1 MNYVVWDIETDSAQT
16 DWATIIEIGGIL
28 LDENFKEKE
37 RFQARCRLPQDR
49 VPSATALCINKS
61 NVDLLTK
68 GNLSHYEMLTQV
80 EQKFRE
86 WSPATFL
93 GYSSINFDDEVIRK
107 EFFKSLRK
115 PYLTNTDGNVR
126 HDALNIVRAAFAI
139 DDDVLKTELNPKG
152 NKSMKLESLARLNG
166 FESAGAHSALFDTEL
181 TVKVL
186 DLIKQKQPTLWQEYF
201 KTSSK
206 VIVENLIK
214 QEKIFTLNE
223 YFYGTSRLYLCAP
236 LHPNACTHPIYNWG
250 QAIDLRVDVEAIQ
263 KLNYEDLKKEMKKSP
278 KFLRTIRSNKAPII
292 LDQSFGMKV
301 EPYSKLDPKLI
312 KKRAELIKT
321 NEKFSQD
328 ICNILREAA
337 EEKMETSSQEDIE
350 PEESIYSGG
359 MDYLKKDGLLFQKFH
374 QEDWKGKFAMINKFK
389 DERMVTFAHSLI
401 FNEAPEILPKEVHKK
416 IKRRIASRILST
428 NKEKWWTV
436 SAFYSECD
444 EIRENEDK
452 MFSFKTVDEK
462 LKFLD
467 GINEYVMN
475 LEQKYSDA

>member
-1 MNYVVWDIETDSAQT
+1 MNYVVWDIETDSAQL
-16 DWATIIEIGGIL
+16 DWATMIEVGAIL

-37 RFQARCRLPQDR
+37 RYSARCRMPQDR

-61 NVDLLTK
+61 NVDLITK
-68 GNLSHYEMLTQV
+68 GNQSHYEMIAQL
-80 EQKFRE
+80 EKKFRE
-86 WSPATFL
+86 WSPATFMGFSSL
-93 GYSSINFDDEVIRK
+93 GFDDEILRR

-115 PYLTNTDGNVR
+115 PYLINTEGNSR
-126 HDALNIVRAAFAI
+126 HDALNMIKAAFAI
-139 DDDVLKTELNPKG
+139 DENVLNTELNPKG

-166 FESAGAHSALFDTEL
+166 FDSKDAHSALFDTEL

-186 DLIKQKQPTLWQEYF
+186 GLLKQKQPDLWHEYL
-201 KTSSK
+201 KTKSK
-206 VIVENLIK
+206 VVVENLIK
-214 QEKIFTLNE
+214 QEKMFTINE
-223 YFYGTSRLYLCAP
+223 NFFGKNYLFLVAP
-236 LHPNACTHPIYNWG
+236 LHPNSWMHPVYKWG
-250 QAIDLRVDVEAIQ
+250 QVVNLSANIEELQ
-263 KLNYEDLKKEMKKSP
+263 KLNYNDLKQEMKKSP
-278 KFLRTIRSNKAPII
+278 RFYKTIKSNKAPII
-292 LDQSFGMKV
+292 LDKSLGMKV
-301 EPYSKLDPKLI
+301 DPYKKIGENLLY
-312 KKRAELIKT
+312 KRAELMKK
-321 NEKFSQD
+321 NEKFSKD
-328 ICNILREAA
+328 ICNILKEAA
-337 EEKMETSSQEDIE
+337 EEKIETSSQADIE

-359 MDYLKKDGLLFQKFH
+359 FISSKDEAIFPKFH
-374 QEDWKGKFAMINKFK
+374 SSDWRGKFALLDKFQ
-389 DERMVTFAHSLI
+389 DDRLITFGHGLI
-401 FNEAPEILPKEVHKK
+401 FNEAPEILPKDIYKK